1 MIEMKTS
8 LLTVLFLASSFLGFS
23 QSVPGQT
30 EVQFHPHWLLQ
41 IQGGVGYTLGELKFN
56 KLVSPAIALSGG
68 YQFSPVWGMRVGLS
82 GWQSK
87 GGWVTPGQ
95 TYKYKYVQLNADALV
110 NLSNWL
116 GGYRYDRFFSSYV
129 FGGIAYNH
137 SFDNEE
143 AVALDDAGNTLRNLW
158 RDSRSFVAGRMGLGF
173 DFRLCERVAFNL
185 EGNANVLSDHYN
197 SKKANN
203 ADWQFNVMAG
213 FSFRLG
219 KTHVKSRKQEE
230 TPLPEIVVK
239 DTDIPYFEPK
249 AKKESVKPVSQTISR
264 EVFFA
269 LNSSVVRESE
279 MAKIDALLNFL
290 NEHPEKKV
298 IITGF
303 ADVQT
308 GNPRYNMTLSRR
320 RAKQVA
326 EILTG
331 KGIAKERITL
341 IAKGDTEQP
350 FARAEQNRVAI
361 CIAE

>member
-1 MIEMKTS
+1 MKST
-8 LLTVLFLASSFLGFS
+8 LYVVLFLLSYLFSSARSVTGQEIRFL
-23 QSVPGQT
+23 
-30 EVQFHPHWLLQ
+30 PHWLIQ
-41 IQGGVGYTLGELKFN
+41 VQGGAGYTLGEIKMH
-56 KLVSPAIALSGG
+56 KLISPSVGLYGG
-68 YQFSPVWGMRVGLS
+68 YQITPVWGMRVGLS
-82 GWQSK
+82 GCQSK
-87 GGWVTPGQ
+87 GGWAVTKQ
-95 TYKYKYVQLNADALV
+95 SYTYKYVQLNADALV

-116 GGYRYDRFFSSYV
+116 GGYRYDRFFSIYV
-129 FGGIAYNH
+129 FGGVAYNH
-137 SFDNEE
+137 SFDNDE
-143 AVALDDAGNTLRNLW
+143 AVALDDAGNALRYLW

-173 DFRLCERVAFNL
+173 DFRLCERVVFNL

-230 TPLPEIVVK
+230 APLSEIVVK
-239 DTDIPYFEPK
+239 DTDTPYFEPET
-249 AKKESVKPVSQTISR
+249 KKEPVVKPVPQTISR

-298 IITGF
+298 VITGF

-308 GNPRYNMTLSRR
+308 GNPRYNMVLSKR
-320 RAKQVA
+320 RAEQVA